1 MRKTNAIHLCMR
13 LLLIV
18 TSLSACVTAP
28 GSLDQSTPTAAITM
42 TATPNEALQQDA
54 EAMATHTGIS
64 VAEAIRRLSLQDAI
78 GELGAQLEKQER
90 ETFAGLWIQHEPKY
104 RVVVA
109 FTRDGQET
117 IDPYIQNTPL
127 EELVEVRTVGVSL
140 KELESIQQR
149 VIQMTQELG
158 FPFESSINVQANQ
171 VELYV
176 TDKVLWEEALQRTNR
191 QLPEHVE
198 TIIAYEPPGD
208 THPFALTPIPN
219 LFMPQLRV
227 RTGGMDALLQ
237 GRLVAEEGCLRVRT
251 FENESYLV
259 IWQPDYFLNDNHGQI
274 EILDRD
280 GEVVARLGEEIRM
293 GGGGASG
300 PEFDAYLGKAIPSRC
315 AGPYWLMGEL

>member
-1 MRKTNAIHLCMR
+1 MRKTKVIHFCIGLM
-13 LLLIV
+13 LLS
-18 TSLSACVTAP
+18 TGLSACASAP
-28 GSLDQSTPTAAITM
+28 GNPDPPAPTTNVAM
-42 TATPNEALQQDA
+42 TVTPNEALQQDA

-78 GELGAQLEKQER
+78 GELGAQLERQETK
-90 ETFAGLWIQHEPKY
+90 TFAGLWIKHEPDY
-104 RVVVA
+104 RVIVA
-109 FTRDGQET
+109 FTRNGQET
-117 IDPYIQNTPL
+117 IDPHIQNTPL

-140 KELESIQQR
+140 KELEIIQQQ
-149 VIQMTQELG
+149 VIQMTRELG
-158 FPFESSINVQANQ
+158 FPFESSINVQTNQ

-191 QLPEHVE
+191 KLPEHVE
-198 TIIAYEPPGD
+198 TMVAYEPPGD
-208 THPFALTPIPN
+208 TPPSALTPVPN

-251 FENESYLV
+251 SENESYLV

-280 GEVVARLGEEIRM
+280 GEIVARLGEEIRM

-300 PEFDAYLGKAIPSRC
+300 PEFNAYLGKAILSRC
-315 AGPYWLMGEL
+315 TGPYWLMGEL